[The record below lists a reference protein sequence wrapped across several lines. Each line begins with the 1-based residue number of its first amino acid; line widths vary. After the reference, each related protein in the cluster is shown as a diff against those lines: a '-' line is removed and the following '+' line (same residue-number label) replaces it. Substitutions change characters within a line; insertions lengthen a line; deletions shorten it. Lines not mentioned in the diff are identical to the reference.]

1 MTSKRSAN
9 EVDPVNKANKDPEF
23 LMHKDPKWWD
33 IGTFNQ
39 EDNPNGMVCESSFA
53 TIYPKYR
60 EKYIRE
66 VWPLVKKSL
75 NDHQLNCDLNI
86 MECNIL
92 FFSSL
97 TILNFSHNN
106 CSHN

>member
-9 EVDPVNKANKDPEF
+9 EERGNIKKESQELPSG
-23 LMHKDPKWWD
+23 KDPKWWD
-33 IGTFNQ
+33 IGTFNR

-66 VWPLVKKSL
+66 IWPLVKKSL
-75 NDHQLNCDLNI
+75 ADYQLNCDLNI
-86 MECNIL
+86 MECKLIIA
-92 FFSSL
+92 F
-97 TILNFSHNN
+97 
-106 CSHN
+106 

>member
-9 EVDPVNKANKDPEF
+9 KEPVTTEKKLNELPPG
-23 LMHKDPKWWD
+23 KDPKWWD
-33 IGTFNQ
+33 IGTFSQ

-75 NDHQLNCDLNI
+75 ADYQLSSDLNI
-86 MECNIL
+86 MECK
-92 FFSSL
+92 FF
-97 TILNFSHNN
+97 IFNFIN
-106 CSHN
+106 